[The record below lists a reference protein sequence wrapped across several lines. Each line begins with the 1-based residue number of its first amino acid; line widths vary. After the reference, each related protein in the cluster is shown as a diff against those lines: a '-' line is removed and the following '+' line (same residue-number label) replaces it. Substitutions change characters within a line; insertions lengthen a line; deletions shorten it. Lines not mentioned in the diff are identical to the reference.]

1 MTHTRYQICGIHMES
16 PVPLAALER
25 KEASPRTTRVDFGDE
40 RAIPFD
46 EPAGTPMA
54 RFVERHRGYS
64 LVRNKGGYLLRIFG
78 VCDFAIS
85 ADLTAAQLSMS
96 PALGREFASIC
107 LGGTLVSGLA
117 LIRAQPVLHA
127 GAVLHEG
134 GALALAGG
142 SGSGKSTLL
151 AALCAEGANLLVD
164 DTLRIEKR
172 GTEIWG
178 YSGPSE
184 LRLRPRSQSL
194 AGRIPEAIVRPTVDA
209 RYGVQ
214 VASAGVVAARLDA
227 VLIPEPDRSVTAT
240 ELIRLTPQDAL
251 VRLLALPR
259 LPGCVDPEGQ
269 RAMFSTVAELS
280 RRVPV
285 AIARVPWGPPFS
297 EHLGGDLLRSVTTLV
312 AQPST

>member
-1 MTHTRYQICGIHMES
+1 MTHTRYKICGIHIDS
-16 PVPLAALER
+16 PIPLAALECA
-25 KEASPRTTRVDFGDE
+25 EASSRTTRVDFGDE
-40 RAIPFD
+40 RAVPVA

-54 RFVERHRGYS
+54 LFVDRHRGYS
-64 LVRNKGGYLLRIFG
+64 LVRNERGYLLRVFG
-78 VCDFAIS
+78 VCDFSIS
-85 ADLTAAQLSMS
+85 ADLTTAQLSMS

-134 GALALAGG
+134 RALALAGG

-151 AALCAEGANLLVD
+151 TALCAEGAKLLVD
-164 DTLRIEKR
+164 DALRIEKR
-172 GTEIWG
+172 GTQIWG
-178 YSGPSE
+178 YSGSHE
-184 LRLRPRSQSL
+184 LRLRPRSLSV
-194 AGRIPEAIVRPTVDA
+194 AERIPDAAVRPTADA

-214 VASAGVVAARLDA
+214 AASAGVDAARLDA
-227 VLIPEPDRSVTAT
+227 VLIPEPDRVVTTT
-240 ELIRLTPQDAL
+240 ELTRLSPQDAL
-251 VRLLALPR
+251 ARLLALPR

-297 EHLGGDLLRSVTTLV
+297 KHLGRDLLKHVTNLV
-312 AQPST
+312 AESST